1 MADEQYTWLDRETA
15 ERLLSGE
22 SLEAVDVTDR
32 DRAERLAKTLDALSV
47 ETAPTGLELPGEDAA
62 LAAFRAARAT
72 REDSLADR
80 PDGGVAPGRTGGR
93 AGSGERARV
102 GAADIGLVRVGGP
115 GRDGPRPRRGRT
127 IRLGLAAAL
136 AVGMVG
142 SVAAAVKTGV
152 LPAVFGEA
160 EPGPGASASAPA
172 TPDRP
177 LVPPSP
183 GASRSE
189 PSPGGATGGGS
200 SPGSS
205 HDTGPKSATPGAG
218 SDGGAGHPWNATRD
232 FLTTCRDM
240 RDGRGLTAERRHAL
254 EGAAGGASRVKKYCK
269 VMLADGVSADNG
281 RGKGRKGREE
291 RTDQD
296 RGGDQDDDR
305 HRDGRG
311 HRGGGAGGNGNRGG
325 RHGHAGTDATHRG
338 SGGDRHDHDGRNRHD
353 HDGGNRHH
361 PDGGTADS
369 RAV

>member
-22 SLEAVDVTDR
+22 SLEGVDVTDR

-47 ETAPTGLELPGEDAA
+47 ETAPTGRELPGEDAA
-62 LAAFRAARAT
+62 LAAFRAVRAT
-72 REDSLADR
+72 RATRVDSLADGPAGR
-80 PDGGVAPGRTGGR
+80 VSPGRTGGR
-93 AGSGERARV
+93 TASRERARA
-102 GAADIGLVRVGGP
+102 GAPDIGLVRVGGP
-115 GRDGPRPRRGRT
+115 GQDVPRPRRGRT

-160 EPGPGASASAPA
+160 EPGPGVSASAPV

-189 PSPGGATGGGS
+189 PSPGGATGGLGP

-205 HDTGPKSATPGAG
+205 QGTGRQGATPGAG
-218 SDGGAGHPWNATRD
+218 PDAGAGRPWNTSRD
-232 FLTTCRDM
+232 SLWACRDL
-240 RDGRGLTAERRHAL
+240 RDGKGLAADRRHAL

-269 VMLADGVSADNG
+269 VMLADGVSAGND
-281 RGKGRKGREE
+281 RGKGKKGREE
-291 RTDQD
+291 RTDKG

-305 HRDGRG
+305 HRDGG
-311 HRGGGAGGNGNRGG
+311 SHRGRSAGGTGNRGG
-325 RHGHAGTDATHRG
+325 EHHHG
-338 SGGDRHDHDGRNRHD
+338 GGRHDR
-353 HDGGNRHH
+353 DGGNLHR
-361 PDGGTADS
+361 PDGGTGS